1 MNSIIKIIPFEKK
14 TVMNFLNR
22 WQLEHMITKL
32 KLFESISDGIVL
44 YHSTNHTWKKPEING
59 FWFHAGTLKAA
70 LDRMKS
76 FRLQINPHIIQLKM
90 SIKKPLY
97 IGRDYRFHNDLSK
110 VSKELYKDGIIN
122 KSELDNFSQIY
133 SNYATFDNLRK
144 LLHDKY
150 GYDGVI
156 YRNNIE
162 DRGSESYIAFY
173 PEQIEILD
181 YDYK

>member
-1 MNSIIKIIPFEKK
+1 
-14 TVMNFLNR
+14 
-22 WQLEHMITKL
+22 MITKL
-32 KLFESISDGIVL
+32 KIFESISDGIVL
-44 YHSTNHTWKKPEING
+44 YHSTNYTWKKPEING
-59 FWFHAGTLKAA
+59 MGFHAGTLKSAE
-70 LDRMKS
+70 DRMKS
-76 FRLQINPHIIQLKM
+76 FKLQINPHIIQLRM
-90 SIKKPLY
+90 NIKKPLY

-110 VSKELYKDGIIN
+110 VSKELYKDGVIN
-122 KSELDNFSQIY
+122 KGEMNDFSQVY

-156 YRNNIE
+156 YKNNIE

-181 YDYK
+181 YNYNKI